1 MHACIRG
8 FNAFQLRSIRL
19 IEIVMGVAVATQII
33 LQAILE
39 RHNVSIV
46 THYGMGVLAV
56 FPVIAAMILIARY
69 LSGEKDEYLRNLVV
83 QSILWGFGLAL
94 IVDIFLSFVDHHPL
108 PYLPIGN
115 INMDVFILTSSITLE
130 FKIWRNQ

>member
-1 MHACIRG
+1 MLTCIKG

-19 IEIVMGVAVATQII
+19 IEIVMGLTVATQII

-46 THYGMGVLAV
+46 AHYGMGVLAV
-56 FPVIAAMILIARY
+56 VPVIATMILIARY

-94 IVDIFLSFVDHHPL
+94 IVDIFLSFVDHHFFI
-108 PYLPIGN
+108 PIGN

-130 FKIWRNQ
+130 FKIRRNQ